1 MNFPNIPDFA
11 KLIPQDF
18 DSIEEVKI
26 NYNLIEE
33 ND

>member
-1 MNFPNIPDFA
+1 MDQPNIPDFA
-11 KLIPQDF
+11 TLFPHDVNA
-18 DSIEEVKI
+18 IEEVKI

>member
-1 MNFPNIPDFA
+1 MNIPNIPDFA
-11 KLIPQDF
+11 TLIPHDVNA
-18 DSIEEVKI
+18 IEEVKI